1 MNAAL
6 FCQAI
11 PAFSLSTWMLGI
23 CSCDANALEVGA
35 RCNFISTEWFL
46 RRAALRQPLGLWEG
60 SWDPTLAGP
69 GPCHASAQ
77 VSVSLHSGY
86 TRLHGT
92 ALSGTFYPR
101 VRPSISTRVS
111 EVLQSDLHLVC
122 IRAPQG
128 CDSPYMTE
136 MT

>member
-1 MNAAL
+1 MQHYFARL
-6 FCQAI
+6 S
-11 PAFSLSTWMLGI
+11 PAFSLSPWMLGI

-35 RCNFISTEWFL
+35 CSNFISTEWFL
-46 RRAALRQPLGLWEG
+46 RRAALRQPLRLWEG

-69 GPCHASAQ
+69 GPRHASAR

-92 ALSGTFYPR
+92 ALSDTFYLR
-101 VRPSISTRVS
+101 VRPYISTRVS
-111 EVLQSDLHLVC
+111 EVLQSDLRLVC
-122 IRAPQG
+122 IQALQG